1 MSEPSTI
8 LEAATTCRFAFRT
21 ATTVPRLM
29 QQEWAENRLADFNLW
44 SAGAG
49 AYTIGK
55 ASLDHRL
62 RANPEA
68 HIIIIN
74 LLLMLKI
81 LIDKCIDRGTNVSHS
96 ARSSLFPSESD
107 TAP

>member
-1 MSEPSTI
+1 MTEPSTI
-8 LEAATTCRFAFRT
+8 SEAVAACRLVFRT

-44 SAGAG
+44 AIGAG
-49 AYTIGK
+49 ASNTGK

-68 HIIIIN
+68 HTILLN

-81 LIDKCIDRGTNVSHS
+81 LLQKCIGGGIY
-96 ARSSLFPSESD
+96 LFQRRQIFLH
-107 TAP
+107 

>member
-1 MSEPSTI
+1 
-8 LEAATTCRFAFRT
+8 
-21 ATTVPRLM
+21 M

-44 SAGAG
+44 AIGAG
-49 AYTIGK
+49 ASNTGK

-68 HIIIIN
+68 HTILLN

-81 LIDKCIDRGTNVSHS
+81 LLQKCIGGGIY
-96 ARSSLFPSESD
+96 LFQRRQIFLH
-107 TAP
+107 